1 MQSCEPELRFRLRR
15 RQRIISGRRYA
26 EIYGLRCSAGDAN
39 LVVYAAPND
48 SDLVRVGL
56 SVSRKCG
63 NAVRRNRI
71 RRLLREAFR
80 LSQREIPPGYDY
92 VLIPRQSSDADLDD
106 YRHSLQ
112 LLATKATRRAAKS
125 KKAAE

>member
-1 MQSCEPELRFRLRR
+1 MGVCDPELRFRLRR

-26 EIYGLRCSAGDAN
+26 EIYGLHCSAGDAN

-48 SDLVRVGL
+48 LDLVRVGL

-80 LSQREIPPGYDY
+80 LNQWEIPAGYDY
-92 VLIPRQSSDADLDD
+92 VLIPRQSAQADLED
-106 YRHSLQ
+106 YRQSLL
-112 LLATKATRRAAKS
+112 LLAARAARRAARI